1 MVEQEHE
8 NSIVWLVKKSRKLSR
23 LQRGKKRKPLFSLFR
38 IGNLPRFFW
47 PSKWSN
53 FCVVVAPLCCKLH
66 LVFFTYFLF
75 QFFKFSIFCCTF
87 FHFLSLNRFSEN
99 LSSFLD
105 ILTCFLIKWSGL
117 PIGFRF
123 SNSKFR
129 IWILFGFR
137 TASCSCAY
145 EKEEICMISLSLY
158 LHSTLPYKNK

>member
-8 NSIVWLVKKSRKLSR
+8 NLIVWWVKKSRKLSR
-23 LQRGKKRKPLFSLFR
+23 LQRGKKKKTSFFSFSNR
-38 IGNLPRFFW
+38 Q
-47 PSKWSN
+47 PSSI
-53 FCVVVAPLCCKLH
+53 FLTEQMIEFLCCCCTIVLQIASS
-66 LVFFTYFLF
+66 FFYIFFVSIF
-75 QFFKFSIFCCTF
+75 QIFNFCCTF

>member
-23 LQRGKKRKPLFSLFR
+23 LQRGKKKKTSFFSFSNR
-38 IGNLPRFFW
+38 Q
-47 PSKWSN
+47 PSSI
-53 FCVVVAPLCCKLH
+53 FLTEQMIEFLCCCCTIVLQIASS
-66 LVFFTYFLF
+66 FFTYFLF

-87 FHFLSLNRFSEN
+87 FHFLSLNRFFEN

-105 ILTCFLIKWSGL
+105 ILTCFLINWSGL
-117 PIGFRF
+117 PIGFQF

-137 TASCSCAY
+137 TASCPCAY
-145 EKEEICMISLSLY
+145 EKGGNMHDFSLSL
-158 LHSTLPYKNK
+158 STFYITLQK